1 VTGSSAGSTPHAAQA
16 ARRVLLC
23 RDIVIDTGPA
33 QLTTAAVPATGRAR
47 IPGRICEATVACLTP
62 AGQQTATIKIGNL
75 MSRAMRFCQ

>member
-33 QLTTAAVPATGRAR
+33 QLTSAAVSVTDRTRVFPTAS
-47 IPGRICEATVACLTP
+47 
-62 AGQQTATIKIGNL
+62 AGPL
-75 MSRAMRFCQ
+75 SRT